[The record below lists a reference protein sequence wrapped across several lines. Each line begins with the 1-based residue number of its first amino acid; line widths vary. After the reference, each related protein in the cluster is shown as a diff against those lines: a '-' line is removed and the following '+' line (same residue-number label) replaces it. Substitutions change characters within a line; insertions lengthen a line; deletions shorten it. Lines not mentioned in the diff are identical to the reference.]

1 MKNWLIKGV
10 LIATYILI
18 AIPLRIIFQIKRK
31 GELEIKKAGKYIIA
45 ANHPS
50 KLDPFLILAAL
61 PFKTYLKLIPTR
73 FVTAQKYLNNWYDK
87 FYLIPLGC
95 ISNKKKKNKKP
106 LEILEERLRSGETIF
121 IFPGGELQKGS
132 LISEPKVGVVY
143 LERNVKGSKIIPVN
157 IYISNS
163 LSLINVIKRKV
174 KIEIMFKEVFRHKE
188 FKKDLQIMAN
198 EVMRIIEKDGK

>member
-1 MKNWLIKGV
+1 MKNWLIKVV
-10 LIATYILI
+10 LIATYLLI
-18 AIPLRIIFQIKRK
+18 AMPLRIIFQIKRK
-31 GELEIKKAGKYIIA
+31 GKLEIKRTGKYIIA

-61 PFKTYLKLIPTR
+61 PFRTYLKLIPTR

-95 ISNKKKKNKKP
+95 ISNKTKNKKT
-106 LEILEERLRSGETIF
+106 LEILEKRLRSGETIF
-121 IFPGGELQKGS
+121 IFPRGELQKGG

-143 LERNVKGSKIIPVN
+143 LERNVKESQIIPVN
-157 IYISNS
+157 IYISRS
-163 LSLINVIKRKV
+163 LNLINVIKRKV
-174 KIEIMFKEVFRHKE
+174 KVEITFKELFRHKE

-198 EVMRIIEKDGK
+198 DVIKRIEKDG